1 MRLGILFSGGKD
13 SCLALSK
20 AMKEHEV
27 VCLISIISEN
37 KESFMFHTPNI
48 WITKMQAE
56 SIGIPLISIPTKG
69 KKEDELKDLEKAIK
83 KAKQKYFIEGIV
95 TGAVKSNY
103 QTSRIQK
110 ICEKINLKC
119 INPLWHMDEVELLND
134 VVDSGIK
141 AIISGVFAFP
151 IEKEMLGKLID
162 KELIKRLIYLNKKYS
177 ISPAGEG
184 GEFETTVLDAPF
196 FKKRI
201 EPLDVSVE
209 YENYSGVFNIKK
221 ARLVE
226 SDSNCHNR
234 AIYK

>member
-1 MRLGILFSGGKD
+1 MKLGILFSGGKD

-48 WITKMQAE
+48 WITKMQSE
-56 SIGIPLISIPTKG
+56 SIGIPLISVITKG
-69 KKEDELKDLEKAIK
+69 KKEDELEDLEKAIK
-83 KAKQKYFIEGIV
+83 KAKQKYSIEGIV

-103 QTSRIQK
+103 QASRIQK

-119 INPLWHMDEVELLND
+119 INPLWHMDEIELLNE

-162 KELIKRLIYLNKKYS
+162 KELIKRLIYLNEKYA

-184 GEFETTVLDAPF
+184 GEFETTVLDAPL

-201 EPLDVSVE
+201 EPLDISVE

-226 SDSNCHNR
+226 SDSNCHDR
-234 AIYK
+234 AK

>member
-1 MRLGILFSGGKD
+1 MKLGILFSGGKD

-48 WITKMQAE
+48 WITKMQSE
-56 SIGIPLISIPTKG
+56 SIGIPLISVITKG
-69 KKEDELKDLEKAIK
+69 KKEDELEDLEKAIK
-83 KAKQKYFIEGIV
+83 KAKQKYSIEGIV

-103 QTSRIQK
+103 QASRIQK

-119 INPLWHMDEVELLND
+119 INPLWHMDEIELLNE

-162 KELIKRLIYLNKKYS
+162 KKLIERLIYLNKKYS

-201 EPLDVSVE
+201 EPLDTSVE

-226 SDSNCHNR
+226 SDS
-234 AIYK
+234 